1 MFCLSLRPA
10 VFGGQVKRPG
20 MLSGELDTV
29 GLGYAYVVL
38 ESALDCQDTF
48 KVTMKHMISFKLWNK
63 VNAAKKIKLNQTFN
77 LLN

>member
-10 VFGGQVKRPG
+10 VFGGQVKRLG
-20 MLSGELDTV
+20 TLSGELDTV

-48 KVTMKHMISFKLWNK
+48 KVTMKHTTSFKLWNK
-63 VNAAKKIKLNQTFN
+63 VNTAKLIKLDQTFN